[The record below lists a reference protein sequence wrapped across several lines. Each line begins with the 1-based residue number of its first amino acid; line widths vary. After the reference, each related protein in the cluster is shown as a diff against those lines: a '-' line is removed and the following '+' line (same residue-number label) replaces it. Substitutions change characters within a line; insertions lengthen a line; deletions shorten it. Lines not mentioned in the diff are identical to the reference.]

1 MTLRSPVTGSAL
13 TPDTPHSVA
22 AADGERW
29 PVADG
34 IPYLR
39 AGSEARAAEALSALD
54 AGDEA
59 AALATLLAE
68 NDPWWDEAPPPREAL
83 TAVAREADAL
93 SLRAVMDRLGWGRV
107 GTYFAHR
114 WSDPTY
120 LAGLTLLNAH
130 WTTPRSAFELAC
142 GIGHYLAALAR
153 AGVPDLSGADV
164 VFGKVW
170 VAKRWV
176 CPEARYLCFDAD
188 APWPVTPEADLMLCT
203 DAFYF
208 LREKAAVAERLRA
221 ARGIYAV
228 AHVHNARAATYSS
241 GAAATAA
248 DLAALFP
255 DATLFD
261 DARLTTAGAAGTTP
275 SGYAAN
281 GHEPEAF
288 SLIGG
293 PGLAAA
299 RPGPLLTP
307 PDGAAL
313 TRNPLL
319 TQDGIAWPSERYED
333 EYGSIATYGRR
344 AGVPETA
351 VMAAD
356 LAPLVRSRD
365 LLELPK
371 RW

>member
-1 MTLRSPVTGSAL
+1 MTLRSPNTGEAL

-22 AADGERW
+22 GGGERW
-29 PVADG
+29 PVAGG

-39 AGSEARAAEALSALD
+39 AGSEDRAGEALAALD
-54 AGDEA
+54 AGDET

-83 TAVAREADAL
+83 LAVARGADGL
-93 SLRAVMDRLGWGRV
+93 TLRAVMDGLGWGRV

-120 LAGLTLLNAH
+120 LAGLTMLNAH
-130 WTTPRSAFELAC
+130 WTAPRGAFELAC
-142 GIGHYLAALAR
+142 GIGHYLAALSR
-153 AGVPDLSGADV
+153 AGVADLTGADV

-176 CPEARYLCFDAD
+176 CPAARYLCFDAD
-188 APWPVTPEADLMLCT
+188 APWPVTPDADLMLCT

-208 LREKAAVAERLRA
+208 LREKATVAERLRVA
-221 ARGIYAV
+221 GQIHAV
-228 AHVHNARAATYSS
+228 AHVHNAKAATYSS
-241 GAAATAA
+241 GAAARAE
-248 DLAALFP
+248 DLARLFP
-255 DATLFD
+255 DAVLYD
-261 DARLTTAGAAGTTP
+261 DAALTAAGAAGRTP
-275 SGYAAN
+275 PRLAPN
-281 GHEPEAF
+281 DHEPEAF

-293 PGLAAA
+293 PGLRGA

-319 TQDGIAWPSERYED
+319 TEDGIAWPSDRYAD
-333 EYGSIATYGRR
+333 EYGAIATYGKRR
-344 AGVPETA
+344 DVP
-351 VMAAD
+351 MAAPMTAD
-356 LAPLVRSRD
+356 LVPLVRTRD
-365 LLELPK
+365 LLELPD